1 MKKIKSYH
9 RQKNFKWQ
17 ILHVCLLMGLL
28 LVMLSSMGDA
38 QAYDWPIEGQD
49 SIFANGSLLPEH
61 YEEVENELVQVIWSY
76 IQEHKDEFADWQ

>member
-9 RQKNFKWQ
+9 RQKKFKWQ
-17 ILHVCLLMGLL
+17 ILHVCVLMGLL

-49 SIFANGSLLPEH
+49 SIFAMAVFSRRRRPKRITGRMILRKMH
-61 YEEVENELVQVIWSY
+61 
-76 IQEHKDEFADWQ
+76 